1 MAVRKDSNYYKQLC
15 NKLNGDVIKRRQM
28 FRPPENENEKEK
40 NGEEF
45 DPLNSFDIEEDIIIE
60 NVLKDSKSLCNNKY
74 IELIKKE
81 QQKINSIRKK
91 YCDRDGDGRGVYPL
105 CAKDIEAYKLWKHAH
120 TESDFIGSNKDTP
133 TPMCYLAN
141 HRENRSAW
149 VDYDSNIGQMSDSM
163 KTSVVTSPFHKYMK
177 YMYETYNEIK

>member
-1 MAVRKDSNYYKQLC
+1 MEVRKDSNYYKQLC

-28 FRPPENENEKEK
+28 FRPPEKEKEK

-45 DPLNSFDIEEDIIIE
+45 DPFNSFDIEEDIIIE
-60 NVLKDSKSLCNNKY
+60 NVLKDSKNLCNNKY

-91 YCDRDGDGRGVYPL
+91 YCDRDKDGRGVYPL
-105 CAKDIEAYKLWKHAH
+105 CAKDIKAYKLWKSAH

-133 TPMCYLAN
+133 TPMCYLVN
-141 HRENRSAW
+141 HRENRYAW
-149 VDYDSNIGQMSDSM
+149 VDYHKNLEKMPHSM
-163 KTSVVTSPFHKYMK
+163 KTSIVTSPFHKYMK